1 MCLPRGALPLAAALL
16 LAMVG
21 FVPAVEATI
30 RVAESSSAHGDR
42 RGAFPRL
49 AACSGAVDDFES
61 TRFHVGAVDSMAAD
75 GALGGDDPRHMVTR
89 VDFARCGTTLLQEC
103 TGGALLSAVSGC
115 SNGALLSAVGCEEPA
130 AGHPMAGTRGVRA
143 YGAEEPLGRRLVSKM
158 VRSSDENFISI
169 NHGNGAS
176 RSSAGPMW
184 RESSFAS
191 ASERVP
197 VLDTPQLYTDGG
209 ALMSAA
215 AQECVLNALAMLHGV
230 WLASPLAALSGVL
243 PTCVIG
249 YARAFGGKLPMVMP
263 ASDDASDEESDSS
276 WPLGY

>member
-115 SNGALLSAVGCEEPA
+115 SNGALLSAVCGL
-130 AGHPMAGTRGVRA
+130 RGA
-143 YGAEEPLGRRLVSKM
+143 SC
-158 VRSSDENFISI
+158 RSSYGGHEGSTRFIWR
-169 NHGNGAS
+169 GGTPWPT
-176 RSSAGPMW
+176 AGVKDGQI
-184 RESSFAS
+184 
-191 ASERVP
+191 ER
-197 VLDTPQLYTDGG
+197 
-209 ALMSAA
+209 
-215 AQECVLNALAMLHGV
+215 
-230 WLASPLAALSGVL
+230 
-243 PTCVIG
+243 
-249 YARAFGGKLPMVMP
+249 
-263 ASDDASDEESDSS
+263 
-276 WPLGY
+276 